1 VKEESGEALGC
12 GEALL
17 EAQADASAEA
27 VGEVLPEEVPI
38 GKAI

>member
-1 VKEESGEALGC
+1 MEEERGEALGS

-17 EAQADASAEA
+17 EAQADANAET
-27 VGEVLPEEVPI
+27 VGEALPEEVPI